1 MAGHGADEHPH
12 GADRLCEA
20 GDRVYSR
27 AVRRGRLPRRE
38 AERVPLLEL
47 ALLHPDPDDMDWLVP
62 TSPQEVMTR
71 LLRGMYDEVR
81 ASQRRVG
88 SAVAAFEW
96 YAGLG
101 RQVPAAGGSSEGPA
115 IRVLDGLARIQAAM
129 DEATQACTTEVLTVQ
144 PGGIRREAELSEGL
158 HRAMALRG
166 RGVRMRD
173 LYTHVARHGH
183 GLLSY
188 LELMGDAVEART
200 LDEVIE
206 RLILFDRTVAFIP
219 ANAER
224 TMALELRHP
233 ALVEYLGTVFERLWR
248 LAIPLTAPL
257 PDTGIEGISHREQ
270 SIAALLAEGHQ
281 DAVIAERLGI
291 SVRTC
296 RAHIA
301 RLSETLGRRAARS
314 WGCGSHRRVWTS
326 PGAPRSLCPVENP
339 GLPDEVAELGPALAA
354 QCGGEL
360 GDVDARGADVH
371 AQPVGDDGVGVPLD
385 QQPRDGPLPGRD
397 TAQGGR
403 LDGLGVHGGGEA
415 PEAVE
420 HVHQVVDDRRVP
432 DLQRD
437 VGVPLVVTGDE
448 GDRPVH
454 DDHAA
459 GDLVHGAGLG
469 VAPQPLVPGDDQGMC
484 RCVCG

>member
-1 MAGHGADEHPH
+1 MAGRRAEVHPH

-20 GDRVYSR
+20 GDRLYSR
-27 AVRRGRLPRRE
+27 AVRRGRVPRTD
-38 AERVPLLEL
+38 ADAVPCLLEL

-71 LLRGMYDEVR
+71 LLRGVHDEVSE
-81 ASQRRVG
+81 SQRRVG

-101 RQVPAAGGSSEGPA
+101 QLHAPPAPAGGSA
-115 IRVLDGLARIQAAM
+115 VRVLDGLSRIQAAM
-129 DEATQACTTEVLTVQ
+129 DEATEACTTEVLTVQ

-158 HRAMALRG
+158 HRALALRG

-173 LYTHVARHGH
+173 LYTHVARHGQ
-183 GLLSY
+183 GLLNY
-188 LELMGDAVEART
+188 LELMGDTVEART
-200 LDEVIE
+200 LDEVID

-219 ANAER
+219 ANADR

-233 ALVEYLGTVFERLWR
+233 ALVHYLVTVFERLWR

-301 RLSETLGRRAARS
+301 RLSETLGAASRAQLGVRIAQVGLDGR
-314 WGCGSHRRVWTS
+314 HR
-326 PGAPRSLCPVENP
+326 
-339 GLPDEVAELGPALAA
+339 GLP
-354 QCGGEL
+354 
-360 GDVDARGADVH
+360 
-371 AQPVGDDGVGVPLD
+371 
-385 QQPRDGPLPGRD
+385 
-397 TAQGGR
+397 
-403 LDGLGVHGGGEA
+403 A
-415 PEAVE
+415 PSLT
-420 HVHQVVDDRRVP
+420 VP
-432 DLQRD
+432 DPESPSVR
-437 VGVPLVVTGDE
+437 
-448 GDRPVH
+448 
-454 DDHAA
+454 
-459 GDLVHGAGLG
+459 
-469 VAPQPLVPGDDQGMC
+469 
-484 RCVCG
+484 

>member
-1 MAGHGADEHPH
+1 MAGRGTDEHPH
-12 GADRLCEA
+12 GADRLCDI

-27 AVRRGRLPRRE
+27 AVRRGRVPRRD
-38 AERVPLLEL
+38 AEPVPCLLEL

-62 TSPQEVMTR
+62 TAPQEVMTR
-71 LLRGMYDEVR
+71 LLRGMYDEVS

-88 SAVAAFEW
+88 SVVEAFER

-101 RQVPAAGGSSEGPA
+101 RGTRSPQTFAGPAGEGPA
-115 IRVLDGLARIQAAM
+115 IRVLDGVARIQAAM

-158 HRAMALRG
+158 HRATALRG

-173 LYTHVARHGH
+173 LYTHVARHGQ
-183 GLLSY
+183 GLHTY

-200 LDEVIE
+200 LDEVTE

-224 TMALELRHP
+224 SMALELRHP

-248 LAIPLTAPL
+248 LALPLAAPL
-257 PDTGIEGISHREQ
+257 PDTGIEGISHRER

-301 RLSETLGRRAARS
+301 RLSETLGAASRTQL
-314 WGCGSHRRVWTS
+314 GVKMAQAGLDG
-326 PGAPRSLCPVENP
+326 PPRS
-339 GLPDEVAELGPALAA
+339 AA
-354 QCGGEL
+354 
-360 GDVDARGADVH
+360 VSASVT
-371 AQPVGDDGVGVPLD
+371 
-385 QQPRDGPLPGRD
+385 LPGRESRS
-397 TAQGGR
+397 AR
-403 LDGLGVHGGGEA
+403 
-415 PEAVE
+415 
-420 HVHQVVDDRRVP
+420 
-432 DLQRD
+432 
-437 VGVPLVVTGDE
+437 
-448 GDRPVH
+448 
-454 DDHAA
+454 
-459 GDLVHGAGLG
+459 
-469 VAPQPLVPGDDQGMC
+469 
-484 RCVCG
+484 

>member
-1 MAGHGADEHPH
+1 MAGRRAEQHPH

-20 GDRVYSR
+20 GDRVYER
-27 AVRRGRLPRRE
+27 AVRRGRVPRVE
-38 AERVPLLEL
+38 AEAVPCLLEL

-71 LLRGMYDEVR
+71 LLRGVYDEVSE
-81 ASQRRVG
+81 SQRRVG

-101 RQVPAAGGSSEGPA
+101 QSQALAAPGGGSA
-115 IRVLDGLARIQAAM
+115 VRVLDGLSRIQAAM

-144 PGGIRREAELSEGL
+144 PGGIRREAELTEGL
-158 HRAMALRG
+158 HRALALRG

-173 LYTHVARHGH
+173 LYTHVARHGQ
-183 GLLSY
+183 GLLNY
-188 LELMGDAVEART
+188 LELMGDTVEART
-200 LDEVIE
+200 LDEVID

-219 ANAER
+219 ANADR

-233 ALVEYLGTVFERLWR
+233 ALVEYLVTVFERLWR

-301 RLSETLGRRAARS
+301 RLSETLGAASRTQLGVRIAQAGLDGSGRGLPAARD
-314 WGCGSHRRVWTS
+314 
-326 PGAPRSLCPVENP
+326 ASL
-339 GLPDEVAELGPALAA
+339 
-354 QCGGEL
+354 
-360 GDVDARGADVH
+360 
-371 AQPVGDDGVGVPLD
+371 
-385 QQPRDGPLPGRD
+385 
-397 TAQGGR
+397 
-403 LDGLGVHGGGEA
+403 
-415 PEAVE
+415 
-420 HVHQVVDDRRVP
+420 
-432 DLQRD
+432 
-437 VGVPLVVTGDE
+437 
-448 GDRPVH
+448 
-454 DDHAA
+454 
-459 GDLVHGAGLG
+459 
-469 VAPQPLVPGDDQGMC
+469 
-484 RCVCG
+484 

>member
-1 MAGHGADEHPH
+1 MAGRGTDEHPH
-12 GADRLCEA
+12 GADRLCDS

-27 AVRRGRLPRRE
+27 AVRRGRVPRRD
-38 AERVPLLEL
+38 AEPVPCLLDL

-62 TSPQEVMTR
+62 TAPQEVMTR
-71 LLRGMYDEVR
+71 LLRGMYEEVD
-81 ASQRRVG
+81 ASRRRVG
-88 SAVAAFEW
+88 SVVAAFEW

-101 RQVPAAGGSSEGPA
+101 HRVPASPSAAEGPA

-158 HRAMALRG
+158 HRATALRG

-173 LYTHVARHGH
+173 LYTHVARHGQ
-183 GLLSY
+183 GLHTY

-200 LDEVIE
+200 LDEVVE

-233 ALVEYLGTVFERLWR
+233 ALVLYLGTVFERLWR

-257 PDTGIEGISHREQ
+257 PDTGIEGISHRER

-301 RLSETLGRRAARS
+301 RLSETLGAASRTQL
-314 WGCGSHRRVWTS
+314 GVRIAQV
-326 PGAPRSLCPVENP
+326 
-339 GLPDEVAELGPALAA
+339 GLD
-354 QCGGEL
+354 
-360 GDVDARGADVH
+360 DARRTVVT
-371 AQPVGDDGVGVPLD
+371 P
-385 QQPRDGPLPGRD
+385 PGR
-397 TAQGGR
+397 GSPSVR
-403 LDGLGVHGGGEA
+403 
-415 PEAVE
+415 
-420 HVHQVVDDRRVP
+420 
-432 DLQRD
+432 
-437 VGVPLVVTGDE
+437 
-448 GDRPVH
+448 
-454 DDHAA
+454 
-459 GDLVHGAGLG
+459 
-469 VAPQPLVPGDDQGMC
+469 
-484 RCVCG
+484 